1 MTFSLVELQDFLA
14 TVLLPLMAIV
24 GAVVLAWI
32 ILMLL
37 IVFIVDAVG

>member
-1 MTFSLVELQDFLA
+1 MAFSLVELQDFLTA
-14 TVLLPLMAIV
+14 VLLPLMAIA

-32 ILMLL
+32 ILSLL